1 MPKFPSIL
9 KRPLRAI
16 RRLIHDR
23 RGAAAIMLAVALSGI
38 VGFAGLGTEVA
49 AWYFTTRAMQGAA
62 SSAAASAAA
71 ELAAAK
77 VAGVSVTCDQLR
89 HTGRAIAATFN
100 FANGTNSTT
109 VSVNGSDSSGTSCGT
124 LTSTPNPTQCA
135 PSFSSSTACYIE
147 VIISQ
152 PQAALLSA
160 VVMPS
165 GWTPTITAR
174 AEAQANTGA
183 TGTGCV
189 LALNGVA
196 SRAAN
201 AGGTGTL
208 TFNGCSI
215 YSNSNASD
223 GIYVGGSG
231 VVSAQGAYV
240 VGNINGT
247 VNTDPLYGTNTG
259 VNPTVDPYAGVT
271 LPSSST
277 TCSNW
282 STYANGNNGI
292 HLSSSTDIATLYPS
306 SAGGTCAIP
315 HDIQL
320 SGGTLNLCPGI
331 YVFNSGSNLTM
342 TAASVL
348 NAPPQAGA
356 IPPAT
361 TPPMTS
367 TLCPGNTSGGV
378 TIVFVNSGGN
388 PGTISVGGQAIVNMV
403 APSSTSVSTHGIAIF
418 QQRTTCTT
426 NGNGNGGCPAQ
437 LVGSGNQNINGAIY
451 FPNNAISYSGGSSTA
466 GYQCTQLIADTITFT
481 GGATFNSQCSSSGTQ
496 TISATNGTL
505 VM

>member
-1 MPKFPSIL
+1 MPQFLPIP

-23 RGAAAIMLAVALSGI
+23 RGAAAIMLAIALSGI

-49 AWYFTTRAMQGAA
+49 AWYFTPRSMQGAA

-71 ELAAAK
+71 ELAAAT
-77 VAGVSVTCDQLR
+77 VAGSSITNDQLQ
-89 HTGRAIAATFN
+89 HTGRAVSATFN
-100 FANGTNSTT
+100 FTNGVSSTT
-109 VSVNGSDSSGTSCGT
+109 VTVNHPPATTTGLNSANCDSR
-124 LTSTPNPTQCA
+124 LTGFN
-135 PSFSSSTACYIE
+135 CYVE
-147 VIISQ
+147 LLISQ
-152 PQAALLSA
+152 PQTPLLSA
-160 VVMPS
+160 LFMS
-165 GWTPTITAR
+165 TGPTITTR
-174 AEAQANTGA
+174 AVAQANTGA
-183 TGTGCV
+183 ASTGCV
-189 LALNGVA
+189 LALNSVA

-215 YSNSNASD
+215 YSNSNAAD

-231 VVSAQGAYV
+231 VVNAQAAYV

-247 VNTDPLYGTNTG
+247 VNTATGYGTYTG
-259 VNPTVDPYAGVT
+259 VNPTVDPYASVAV
-271 LPSSST
+271 PSSST
-277 TCSNW
+277 TCGGW
-282 STYANGNNGI
+282 TPNGNNSL

-348 NAPPQAGA
+348 NAPPQAGPT
-356 IPPAT
+356 PPAT